1 MLAGFVFLQGT
12 PHSTRTTGGRH
23 LSPTGVGHPH
33 STAGHRQLAPT
44 PRLPPVGKAL
54 ERRATE
60 DKPAEG
66 DAGGGDAG
74 KKDAP
79 KAEPW
84 NGYAKQTRQITAT
97 LGLPPYGQDC
107 CPCLANEE
115 DYRVYP
121 VTPALLQTGEAAE
134 GRGAAAA
141 GAAAAAGGAEPR
153 APAPAASAGA
163 APATA
168 RREGAAALLELEQGP
183 GMLLPGQNAGL
194 TRPSSLANRMAYSL
208 MGTPPYG
215 MDCCACLSN
224 EEDYRVYP
232 SEGGGGA
239 MGFM

>member
-54 ERRATE
+54 ERRTAEEGAGSDTGAKKE
-60 DKPAEG
+60 DDK
-66 DAGGGDAG
+66 
-74 KKDAP
+74 AP

-121 VTPALLQTGEAAE
+121 VTPALLHC
-134 GRGAAAA
+134 R
-141 GAAAAAGGAEPR
+141 PR
-153 APAPAASAGA
+153 
-163 APATA
+163 
-168 RREGAAALLELEQGP
+168 
-183 GMLLPGQNAGL
+183 
-194 TRPSSLANRMAYSL
+194 
-208 MGTPPYG
+208 
-215 MDCCACLSN
+215 
-224 EEDYRVYP
+224 
-232 SEGGGGA
+232 
-239 MGFM
+239 

>member
-1 MLAGFVFLQGT
+1 MLAGLVFLQGT

-23 LSPTGVGHPH
+23 LSPTG
-33 STAGHRQLAPT
+33 STAGHRQHAPT

-54 ERRATE
+54 ERRSE
-60 DKPAEG
+60 DTKPAEG

-121 VTPALLQTGEAAE
+121 VTPALLQTGD
-134 GRGAAAA
+134 GHFSPVA
-141 GAAAAAGGAEPR
+141 GYHAGTD
-153 APAPAASAGA
+153 SVLVLDV
-163 APATA
+163 A
-168 RREGAAALLELEQGP
+168 RFK
-183 GMLLPGQNAGL
+183 
-194 TRPSSLANRMAYSL
+194 Y
-208 MGTPPYG
+208 PPYW
-215 MDCCACLSN
+215 
-224 EEDYRVYP
+224 
-232 SEGGGGA
+232 
-239 MGFM
+239 